1 MVEGIY
7 CRKLLKT
14 RVLGCYDAVAS
25 HAGGHRIIVR
35 LGVFDSALCG
45 RAQKLGDVL
54 CLGRILAHRY
64 PLTSVVFI
72 DIGFWDPAFLWG
84 RYRSMIWLSTSGIVV
99 ALAVIMLL
107 WVVPRASRRAP
118 ANGSRRQLARVGR
131 TAEDIFSSAKVL
143 FNEETARSTGAA
155 VPSASGRAEV
165 YASTSTGSLEPLGGV
180 EFAESAA
187 SAAVNVQQR
196 QEEFTDDKTQL
207 LYTTDAAESAEDTD
221 LWEEATMREDTNAQ
235 QQGTHDTE
243 LYDEPYDEDLYAP
256 EPDLDSAPGAEPAD
270 GEVDAPAH
278 WEVTANSQPSGS
290 RIGRSIP
297 EVNID
302 AETEGQD
309 PSAAGEDTDSQ
320 PRSGTHHQGTGRAE
334 EPRRE
339 APSAAAVRGPALHE
353 LSSPEEV
360 PEVQESMLGGPV
372 PPGMT
377 VHTGRAVLLGVAL
390 LAFVAALGFALMAFS
405 GMLSWVW
412 SVAAL
417 LVAVATGGL
426 LRYLAISGAKRP
438 AAPRRE
444 SSNAPAAEQAEATA
458 STEHDSRESGADPA
472 ANTRRS
478 KETRPASARMAAA
491 GSAARQGG
499 SRTQGHRAPAAEH
512 HSEHTAGRKRPAGEG
527 VQEGSSRPRREPAP
541 VRRHTPARRSAPA
554 QGARAAA
561 SPGVQREPDAQG
573 AARRSAVEREPVRA
587 RTSQLPAIRRGGRGS
602 HLPPQ
607 LRPLAHR
614 DEPMLFDIQSETPQV
629 PAASARTSQP
639 ADSAKPSAQATQT
652 ADSAVSSASVTPAA
666 PAQSTPSQGD
676 SAEAVQPTVP
686 VPTQPPAAPARP
698 EAAAKTGRVPQQNP
712 SGASS
717 FERSGSFDADVTAPI
732 TDGIP
737 TANLAQRAAAARA
750 QATRA
755 AEAAQQVQREAAERA
770 RRRAR
775 QLNLQNPYP
784 QQDPVQQPSSDT
796 AEHTTVPLGQGATP
810 DAPVQS
816 PVPHTPVPS
825 TIDESDLDSLDDDV
839 SPVFEPQQQLGTL
852 GSGFEDTST
861 QGIRLGPGA
870 MPMFKATSNTWE
882 PVELPKPLHTLHQK
896 KDKDAK
902 GKGKTGE

>member
-1 MVEGIY
+1 M
-7 CRKLLKT
+7 
-14 RVLGCYDAVAS
+14 AS

-35 LGVFDSALCG
+35 LGVFNPVLCG

-54 CLGRILAHRY
+54 CLRRILAHRY

-118 ANGSRRQLARVGR
+118 ANGSRRQLASVGR
-131 TAEDIFSSAKVL
+131 TAEDIFLSAKVL
-143 FNEETARSTGAA
+143 FNEEAARGTGAT
-155 VPSASGRAEV
+155 VPSASGKAEV

-196 QEEFTDDKTQL
+196 QEEFADDKTQL
-207 LYTTDAAESAEDTD
+207 LYTTDAAESAEDAD
-221 LWEEATMREDTNAQ
+221 LWEEATMREEANAQ
-235 QQGTHDTE
+235 QQGAHDTE

-270 GEVDAPAH
+270 GEADAPAH

-302 AETEGQD
+302 AETAGQD
-309 PSAAGEDTDSQ
+309 PSAADTDSQ
-320 PRSGTHHQGTGRAE
+320 RPSGTHHQGTRRAE
-334 EPRRE
+334 ESRGE

-353 LSSPEEV
+353 LSSTEEV

-412 SVAAL
+412 PVAAL

-438 AAPRRE
+438 AASRRE
-444 SSNAPAAEQAEATA
+444 SSSAPATEQAEATA
-458 STEHDSRESGADPA
+458 SAERGSRESETAGADPA
-472 ANTRRS
+472 ANTRRT
-478 KETRPASARMAAA
+478 KGARPAPARIAAA
-491 GSAARQGG
+491 GSVARQDSG
-499 SRTQGHRAPAAEH
+499 RTQGRRAPVAEH
-512 HSEHTAGRKRPAGEG
+512 RSERAAGRERPAGEG
-527 VQEGSSRPRREPAP
+527 VQEESSRPRREPAP
-541 VRRHTPARRSAPA
+541 LRRHTPARRSASA

-573 AARRSAVEREPVRA
+573 AARRSAAEREPVRA

-614 DEPMLFDIQSETPQV
+614 DEPMLFDIQPETPQAPSV
-629 PAASARTSQP
+629 
-639 ADSAKPSAQATQT
+639 SAQATQP
-652 ADSAVSSASVTPAA
+652 ADSAVSSAPVTPAA
-666 PAQSTPSQGD
+666 PTQSAPSQND
-676 SAEAVQPTVP
+676 SAEAAQPTAP
-686 VPTQPPAAPARP
+686 VPTQPPATPARP
-698 EAAAKTGRVPQQNP
+698 ETAAKTGRVPQQNL

-717 FERSGSFDADVTAPI
+717 FERSGSFDADATAPI

-784 QQDPVQQPSSDT
+784 QQQPSSDM
-796 AEHTTVPLGQGATP
+796 AEHTTVPLGQGTTP
-810 DAPVQS
+810 DVPPVQP

>member
-1 MVEGIY
+1 M
-7 CRKLLKT
+7 
-14 RVLGCYDAVAS
+14 AS
-25 HAGGHRIIVR
+25 RAGGHRIIVR
-35 LGVFDSALCG
+35 LGVFNPVLCG
-45 RAQKLGDVL
+45 WAQKLGDVL

-64 PLTSVVFI
+64 PLISVVFI
-72 DIGFWDPAFLWG
+72 DIGFWGPAFLWG

-131 TAEDIFSSAKVL
+131 TAEDIFLSAKVL
-143 FNEETARSTGAA
+143 FNEETARGTGAA
-155 VPSASGRAEV
+155 VPSASGKAEV

-196 QEEFTDDKTQL
+196 QEEFADDKTQL
-207 LYTTDAAESAEDTD
+207 LYTTDAAESAEDAD
-221 LWEEATMREDTNAQ
+221 LWEEATMREDANAQ
-235 QQGTHDTE
+235 QQGAHDTE

-256 EPDLDSAPGAEPAD
+256 EPDLDSAPGAELAD
-270 GEVDAPAH
+270 GEADAPAH

-302 AETEGQD
+302 AETAGQD

-320 PRSGTHHQGTGRAE
+320 HPSGTHHQGTGCAE
-334 EPRRE
+334 ESRGE

-353 LSSPEEV
+353 LSSIEEV

-438 AAPRRE
+438 AASRRE
-444 SSNAPAAEQAEATA
+444 SSSAPVSEQAEVIA
-458 STEHDSRESGADPA
+458 SAEHGSRESETAGADPA
-472 ANTRRS
+472 ANTRRT
-478 KETRPASARMAAA
+478 KGARPAPARIAAA

-499 SRTQGHRAPAAEH
+499 SRMQGHRAPAAEH
-512 HSEHTAGRKRPAGEG
+512 RSERAAGRERPAGEG

-541 VRRHTPARRSAPA
+541 MRRHTPARRSAPA
-554 QGARAAA
+554 QGARIAA
-561 SPGVQREPDAQG
+561 SPGVQREPGAQG
-573 AARRSAVEREPVRA
+573 TARRSAVEREPVRA

-607 LRPLAHR
+607 LRPLVHR
-614 DEPMLFDIQSETPQV
+614 DEPMLFDIQSETPQA

-639 ADSAKPSAQATQT
+639 ADSAKPSAQATQA
-652 ADSAVSSASVTPAA
+652 ADPAVSSAPVTPAA
-666 PAQSTPSQGD
+666 PAQSAPSQGD
-676 SAEAVQPTVP
+676 SAEAVQPTAP
-686 VPTQPPAAPARP
+686 VPTQPPAAPAQP
-698 EAAAKTGRVPQQNP
+698 EAAAKTGRVPQQQNP

-717 FERSGSFDADVTAPI
+717 LERSGSFDADATAPI

-755 AEAAQQVQREAAERA
+755 AETAQQVQREAAERA

-775 QLNLQNPYP
+775 QLNLQSPYP

-796 AEHTTVPLGQGATP
+796 AEHTTVPLGQGAAP
-810 DAPVQS
+810 DAPPTQP

-861 QGIRLGPGA
+861 QGVRLGPGA

-896 KDKDAK
+896 KGKDGK

>member
-1 MVEGIY
+1 M
-7 CRKLLKT
+7 
-14 RVLGCYDAVAS
+14 AS
-25 HAGGHRIIVR
+25 RAGGHRIIVR
-35 LGVFDSALCG
+35 LGVFNPVLCG

-118 ANGSRRQLARVGR
+118 ANGSRRQLASVGR
-131 TAEDIFSSAKVL
+131 TAEDIFLSAKVL
-143 FNEETARSTGAA
+143 FNEETAHGTGAA
-155 VPSASGRAEV
+155 VPSASGKAEV

-187 SAAVNVQQR
+187 SAVVNVQQR
-196 QEEFTDDKTQL
+196 QEEFADDKTQL
-207 LYTTDAAESAEDTD
+207 LYTTDAAESAEDAD
-221 LWEEATMREDTNAQ
+221 LWEEATMREEANAQ
-235 QQGTHDTE
+235 QQGAHDTE

-270 GEVDAPAH
+270 GEADAPAH

-302 AETEGQD
+302 AETAGQD

-334 EPRRE
+334 GPRGE

-353 LSSPEEV
+353 LSSTEEV

-412 SVAAL
+412 PVAAL

-426 LRYLAISGAKRP
+426 LRYLAISGAKKP
-438 AAPRRE
+438 AASRRE
-444 SSNAPAAEQAEATA
+444 SSSAPVSEQAEATA
-458 STEHDSRESGADPA
+458 SAERGSRESETAGADPA
-472 ANTRRS
+472 ANTRRT
-478 KETRPASARMAAA
+478 KGARPAPARIAAA
-491 GSAARQGG
+491 GSTARQGG
-499 SRTQGHRAPAAEH
+499 GRTQGRRAPAAEH
-512 HSEHTAGRKRPAGEG
+512 RSERAAGRERPAGEG
-527 VQEGSSRPRREPAP
+527 VQEESSRPRREPAP
-541 VRRHTPARRSAPA
+541 LRRHTPARRSASA

-561 SPGVQREPDAQG
+561 SPRVQREPDAQG
-573 AARRSAVEREPVRA
+573 AARRSSVEREPVRA

-614 DEPMLFDIQSETPQV
+614 DEPMLFDIQPE
-629 PAASARTSQP
+629 TSQTP
-639 ADSAKPSAQATQT
+639 SASAQATQP
-652 ADSAVSSASVTPAA
+652 ADSAVSSAPVTPAA
-666 PAQSTPSQGD
+666 PIQSAPSQSD
-676 SAEAVQPTVP
+676 SAEAAQPTAP

-717 FERSGSFDADVTAPI
+717 FERSSSFDADVTAPI
-732 TDGIP
+732 TDGIS

-784 QQDPVQQPSSDT
+784 QQDPVHQPSSDT
-796 AEHTTVPLGQGATP
+796 AEHTTVPLGQGTTP

>member
-1 MVEGIY
+1 M
-7 CRKLLKT
+7 
-14 RVLGCYDAVAS
+14 AS

-35 LGVFDSALCG
+35 LGVFNPVLCG

-118 ANGSRRQLARVGR
+118 ANGSRRQLASVGR
-131 TAEDIFSSAKVL
+131 TAEDIFLSAKVL
-143 FNEETARSTGAA
+143 FNEETAHGTGAA
-155 VPSASGRAEV
+155 VLSASGKAEV

-196 QEEFTDDKTQL
+196 QEEFADDKTQL
-207 LYTTDAAESAEDTD
+207 LYTTDAAESAEDAD
-221 LWEEATMREDTNAQ
+221 LWEEATMREDANAQ
-235 QQGTHDTE
+235 QQGAHDTE

-270 GEVDAPAH
+270 GEADAPAH

-290 RIGRSIP
+290 RIGRSIS

-302 AETEGQD
+302 AETAGQD
-309 PSAAGEDTDSQ
+309 PSAAGEDTGSQ
-320 PRSGTHHQGTGRAE
+320 RPSGTHHQGTGRAE
-334 EPRRE
+334 ESRGE

-353 LSSPEEV
+353 LSSTEEV

-412 SVAAL
+412 PVAAL

-426 LRYLAISGAKRP
+426 LRYLAISGAKKP
-438 AAPRRE
+438 AASRRE
-444 SSNAPAAEQAEATA
+444 SSSAPAVEQAEATA
-458 STEHDSRESGADPA
+458 SAERGSRESETAGADPA
-472 ANTRRS
+472 ANTRRT
-478 KETRPASARMAAA
+478 KGARPAPARIAAA
-491 GSAARQGG
+491 GSVARQDSG
-499 SRTQGHRAPAAEH
+499 RTQGRRAPAAEYR
-512 HSEHTAGRKRPAGEG
+512 SERAAGRERPAGEG
-527 VQEGSSRPRREPAP
+527 VQEESSRSRREPAP
-541 VRRHTPARRSAPA
+541 VRRHTPARRSASA

-561 SPGVQREPDAQG
+561 SPRVQREPDAQG
-573 AARRSAVEREPVRA
+573 AARRSAAEREPVRA

-614 DEPMLFDIQSETPQV
+614 DEPMLFDIQPETPQA
-629 PAASARTSQP
+629 PSA
-639 ADSAKPSAQATQT
+639 SAQATQP
-652 ADSAVSSASVTPAA
+652 ADSAVSSAPVTPAA
-666 PAQSTPSQGD
+666 PTQSAPSQSD
-676 SAEAVQPTVP
+676 SAEAAQPTAP

-732 TDGIP
+732 TDGIS

-784 QQDPVQQPSSDT
+784 QQQPSSDT

-810 DAPVQS
+810 DVPPVQP

>member
-1 MVEGIY
+1 
-7 CRKLLKT
+7 
-14 RVLGCYDAVAS
+14 
-25 HAGGHRIIVR
+25 
-35 LGVFDSALCG
+35 
-45 RAQKLGDVL
+45 
-54 CLGRILAHRY
+54 
-64 PLTSVVFI
+64 
-72 DIGFWDPAFLWG
+72 
-84 RYRSMIWLSTSGIVV
+84 MIWLSTSGIVV

-118 ANGSRRQLARVGR
+118 ANGSRRQLASVGR
-131 TAEDIFSSAKVL
+131 TAEDIFLSAKVL
-143 FNEETARSTGAA
+143 FNEETARGTGAA
-155 VPSASGRAEV
+155 VPSASGKAEV

-187 SAAVNVQQR
+187 SAVVNVQQR
-196 QEEFTDDKTQL
+196 QEEFADDKTQL
-207 LYTTDAAESAEDTD
+207 LYTTDAAESAEDAD
-221 LWEEATMREDTNAQ
+221 LWEEATMREDANAQ
-235 QQGTHDTE
+235 QQGAHDTE

-270 GEVDAPAH
+270 GEADAPAH

-302 AETEGQD
+302 AETAGQD
-309 PSAAGEDTDSQ
+309 PSAADTDSQ

-334 EPRRE
+334 ESRGE

-353 LSSPEEV
+353 LSSTEEV

-412 SVAAL
+412 PVAAL

-426 LRYLAISGAKRP
+426 LRYLAISGAKKP
-438 AAPRRE
+438 AASRRE
-444 SSNAPAAEQAEATA
+444 SSSAPVSEQAEVIA
-458 STEHDSRESGADPA
+458 SAEHGSRESETVGADPA
-472 ANTRRS
+472 ANTRRT
-478 KETRPASARMAAA
+478 KEARPAPARIAAA
-491 GSAARQGG
+491 GSVARQDSG
-499 SRTQGHRAPAAEH
+499 RTQGRRAPAAEYR
-512 HSEHTAGRKRPAGEG
+512 SERTAGRERPAGEG
-527 VQEGSSRPRREPAP
+527 VQEESSRPRREPAP
-541 VRRHTPARRSAPA
+541 VRRHTPARRSASA

-573 AARRSAVEREPVRA
+573 AARRSSAEREPVRA

-614 DEPMLFDIQSETPQV
+614 DEPMLFDIQPETPQA
-629 PAASARTSQP
+629 PSA
-639 ADSAKPSAQATQT
+639 SAQATQP
-652 ADSAVSSASVTPAA
+652 ADSAVSSAPVTPAA
-666 PAQSTPSQGD
+666 PTQSAPSQSD
-676 SAEAVQPTVP
+676 SAEAAQPTAP

-810 DAPVQS
+810 DVPLVQP

>member
-35 LGVFDSALCG
+35 LGVFNSMLCG

-155 VPSASGRAEV
+155 VPSASGKTEV

-196 QEEFTDDKTQL
+196 QEEFADDKTQL
-207 LYTTDAAESAEDTD
+207 LYTTDAAESAEDAD
-221 LWEEATMREDTNAQ
+221 LWEEATMREDANVQ
-235 QQGTHDTE
+235 QQGAHDTE

-270 GEVDAPAH
+270 GEADAPAH

-302 AETEGQD
+302 AETAGQD
-309 PSAAGEDTDSQ
+309 PSAAGGDTDSQ
-320 PRSGTHHQGTGRAE
+320 RPSGAHHQGTGRAE
-334 EPRRE
+334 ESQGE

-353 LSSPEEV
+353 LSSTEEV

-412 SVAAL
+412 PVAAL

-426 LRYLAISGAKRP
+426 LRYLAISAAKKP
-438 AAPRRE
+438 AASRRE
-444 SSNAPAAEQAEATA
+444 SSSAPVSEQAEATA
-458 STEHDSRESGADPA
+458 SAEHGSRESETAGADPA
-472 ANTRRS
+472 ANTRRV
-478 KETRPASARMAAA
+478 KGARPAPARIAAA

-499 SRTQGHRAPAAEH
+499 SRTQGRRAPAAEH
-512 HSEHTAGRKRPAGEG
+512 RSERAAGRERPAGEG
-527 VQEGSSRPRREPAP
+527 VQEEPSRPRREPAP
-541 VRRHTPARRSAPA
+541 VRRHTPARRSASA

-573 AARRSAVEREPVRA
+573 TARRSLAGREPVRA

-614 DEPMLFDIQSETPQV
+614 DEPMLFDIQPETPQV
-629 PAASARTSQP
+629 PSA
-639 ADSAKPSAQATQT
+639 SAQATQP
-652 ADSAVSSASVTPAA
+652 ADSAVSSAPVTPAA
-666 PAQSTPSQGD
+666 PTQSAPSQSD
-676 SAEAVQPTVP
+676 SAEAAQPTAP

-698 EAAAKTGRVPQQNP
+698 EAAAKTGRVPQQNL

-732 TDGIP
+732 TDGIS

-775 QLNLQNPYP
+775 QLNLQNSYP
-784 QQDPVQQPSSDT
+784 QQQPSSDT

-810 DAPVQS
+810 EVPPVQP

>member
-1 MVEGIY
+1 
-7 CRKLLKT
+7 
-14 RVLGCYDAVAS
+14 
-25 HAGGHRIIVR
+25 
-35 LGVFDSALCG
+35 
-45 RAQKLGDVL
+45 
-54 CLGRILAHRY
+54 
-64 PLTSVVFI
+64 
-72 DIGFWDPAFLWG
+72 
-84 RYRSMIWLSTSGIVV
+84 MIWLSTSGIVV

-131 TAEDIFSSAKVL
+131 TAEDIFLSAKVL
-143 FNEETARSTGAA
+143 FNEETARGTGAA
-155 VPSASGRAEV
+155 VPSASGKAEV
-165 YASTSTGSLEPLGGV
+165 YVSTSTGSLEPLGGV

-196 QEEFTDDKTQL
+196 QEEFADDKTQL
-207 LYTTDAAESAEDTD
+207 LYTTDAAESAEDAD
-221 LWEEATMREDTNAQ
+221 LWEEATMREDANAQ
-235 QQGTHDTE
+235 QQGAHDTE

-256 EPDLDSAPGAEPAD
+256 EPDLDSAPGAELAD
-270 GEVDAPAH
+270 GEADAPAH

-302 AETEGQD
+302 AETAGQD
-309 PSAAGEDTDSQ
+309 PSAADTDSQ
-320 PRSGTHHQGTGRAE
+320 RPSGTHHQGTGRAE
-334 EPRRE
+334 ESRGE

-353 LSSPEEV
+353 LSSTEEV

-412 SVAAL
+412 PVAAL

-426 LRYLAISGAKRP
+426 LRYLAISGAKKP
-438 AAPRRE
+438 AASRRE
-444 SSNAPAAEQAEATA
+444 SSSAPVSEQAEATA
-458 STEHDSRESGADPA
+458 SAERGSREPETVGADPA
-472 ANTRRS
+472 ANTRRT
-478 KETRPASARMAAA
+478 KGARPAPARIAAA
-491 GSAARQGG
+491 GSAARQDSG
-499 SRTQGHRAPAAEH
+499 RTQGHRAPAAEH
-512 HSEHTAGRKRPAGEG
+512 RSERAAGRERPAGEG
-527 VQEGSSRPRREPAP
+527 VQEESSRPRREPASL
-541 VRRHTPARRSAPA
+541 RRHTPARRSASA

-573 AARRSAVEREPVRA
+573 AARRSSAEREPVRA

-614 DEPMLFDIQSETPQV
+614 DEPMLFDIQPETPQA
-629 PAASARTSQP
+629 PSA
-639 ADSAKPSAQATQT
+639 SAQATQP
-652 ADSAVSSASVTPAA
+652 ADSAVSSAPVTPAA
-666 PAQSTPSQGD
+666 PTQSAPSQND
-676 SAEAVQPTVP
+676 SAEAAQPTAP
-686 VPTQPPAAPARP
+686 VPTQPPATPARP
-698 EAAAKTGRVPQQNP
+698 ETAAKTGRVPQQNL

-717 FERSGSFDADVTAPI
+717 FERSGSFDADATAPI

-784 QQDPVQQPSSDT
+784 QQQPSSDT

-861 QGIRLGPGA
+861 QGIRLGHGA
-870 MPMFKATSNTWE
+870 MPMIKATSNTWE

>member
-35 LGVFDSALCG
+35 LGVFNPVLCG

-72 DIGFWDPAFLWG
+72 DIGFWGPAFLWG

-155 VPSASGRAEV
+155 VPSASGKVEV

-196 QEEFTDDKTQL
+196 QEEFADDKTQL
-207 LYTTDAAESAEDTD
+207 LYTTDAAESAEDAD
-221 LWEEATMREDTNAQ
+221 LWEEATMREDANAQ
-235 QQGTHDTE
+235 QQGAHDTE

-270 GEVDAPAH
+270 GEADAPAH

-302 AETEGQD
+302 AETAGQD
-309 PSAAGEDTDSQ
+309 PSAADTDSQ

-334 EPRRE
+334 ESRGE

-353 LSSPEEV
+353 LSSTEEV

-412 SVAAL
+412 PVAAL

-426 LRYLAISGAKRP
+426 RRYLASSGAKKP
-438 AAPRRE
+438 AASRRE
-444 SSNAPAAEQAEATA
+444 SSSAPVAEQAEATA
-458 STEHDSRESGADPA
+458 SAEHGSRESETAGADPA
-472 ANTRRS
+472 ANTRRA
-478 KETRPASARMAAA
+478 KGARPAPARIAAA
-491 GSAARQGG
+491 GSVARQGG
-499 SRTQGHRAPAAEH
+499 SSTQGRRAPAAEYR
-512 HSEHTAGRKRPAGEG
+512 SERAAGRERPAGGG
-527 VQEGSSRPRREPAP
+527 VQEELSRPRREPAS
-541 VRRHTPARRSAPA
+541 VRRHTPARRSASA

-561 SPGVQREPDAQG
+561 SPGVQRKPDAQG
-573 AARRSAVEREPVRA
+573 AARRSSAEREPVRA

-614 DEPMLFDIQSETPQV
+614 DEPMLFDIQPEPPQA
-629 PAASARTSQP
+629 PSA
-639 ADSAKPSAQATQT
+639 SAQATQP
-652 ADSAVSSASVTPAA
+652 ADSAVSSAPVTPAA
-666 PAQSTPSQGD
+666 PTQSAPSQSD
-676 SAEAVQPTVP
+676 SAEAAQPTAP

-784 QQDPVQQPSSDT
+784 QQDPVHQPSSDT

-810 DAPVQS
+810 DASVQS

>member
-14 RVLGCYDAVAS
+14 RVIGCYDAVAS

-35 LGVFDSALCG
+35 LGVFNPVLCG

-131 TAEDIFSSAKVL
+131 TAEDIFLSAKVL
-143 FNEETARSTGAA
+143 FNEETARGTGAA
-155 VPSASGRAEV
+155 VPSASGKAEV

-196 QEEFTDDKTQL
+196 QEEFADDKTQL
-207 LYTTDAAESAEDTD
+207 LYTTDAAESAEDAD
-221 LWEEATMREDTNAQ
+221 LWEEATMREDANAQ
-235 QQGTHDTE
+235 QQGAHDTE

-270 GEVDAPAH
+270 GEADAPAH

-302 AETEGQD
+302 AETVGQD
-309 PSAAGEDTDSQ
+309 PSAADTDSQ
-320 PRSGTHHQGTGRAE
+320 PRSGTHHQGIGRAE
-334 EPRRE
+334 ESRGE

-353 LSSPEEV
+353 LSSTEEV

-412 SVAAL
+412 PVAAL

-426 LRYLAISGAKRP
+426 LRYLAISGAKKP
-438 AAPRRE
+438 AASRRE
-444 SSNAPAAEQAEATA
+444 SSSAPVSEQAEATA
-458 STEHDSRESGADPA
+458 SAEHGSRESETAGADPA
-472 ANTRRS
+472 ANTHRA
-478 KETRPASARMAAA
+478 KGARPAPARIAAA

-499 SRTQGHRAPAAEH
+499 SRMQGHRAPAAEH
-512 HSEHTAGRKRPAGEG
+512 RSERAAGRERPAGEG
-527 VQEGSSRPRREPAP
+527 VQEESSRPRREPAP
-541 VRRHTPARRSAPA
+541 VRRHTPARRSASA
-554 QGARAAA
+554 QGSRAAA

-573 AARRSAVEREPVRA
+573 AARRSSAEREPVRA

-614 DEPMLFDIQSETPQV
+614 DEPMLFDIQPETPQA

-639 ADSAKPSAQATQT
+639 ADSAKPSAQATQP
-652 ADSAVSSASVTPAA
+652 ADSAVSSAPVTPAA
-666 PAQSTPSQGD
+666 PTQSAPSQND
-676 SAEAVQPTVP
+676 S
-686 VPTQPPAAPARP
+686 
-698 EAAAKTGRVPQQNP
+698 
-712 SGASS
+712 
-717 FERSGSFDADVTAPI
+717 
-732 TDGIP
+732 
-737 TANLAQRAAAARA
+737 
-750 QATRA
+750 

-796 AEHTTVPLGQGATP
+796 AEHTTVPLGQGTTP
-810 DAPVQS
+810 DVPPVQP

>member
-1 MVEGIY
+1 M
-7 CRKLLKT
+7 
-14 RVLGCYDAVAS
+14 AS
-25 HAGGHRIIVR
+25 RAGGHRIIVR
-35 LGVFDSALCG
+35 LGVFNPVLCG
-45 RAQKLGDVL
+45 WAQKLGDVL

-64 PLTSVVFI
+64 PLISVVFI
-72 DIGFWDPAFLWG
+72 DIGFWGPAFLWG

-118 ANGSRRQLARVGR
+118 ANGSRRQLASVGR
-131 TAEDIFSSAKVL
+131 TAEDIFLSAKVL
-143 FNEETARSTGAA
+143 FNEETARGTGAA
-155 VPSASGRAEV
+155 VPSASGKAEV
-165 YASTSTGSLEPLGGV
+165 YVSTSTGSLEPLGGA

-196 QEEFTDDKTQL
+196 QEEFADDKTQL
-207 LYTTDAAESAEDTD
+207 LYTTDAAESAEDAD
-221 LWEEATMREDTNAQ
+221 LWEEATMREDANAQ
-235 QQGTHDTE
+235 QQGAHDTE

-256 EPDLDSAPGAEPAD
+256 EPDLDSAPGAELAD
-270 GEVDAPAH
+270 GEADAPAH

-302 AETEGQD
+302 AETAGQD
-309 PSAAGEDTDSQ
+309 PSAADTDSQ

-334 EPRRE
+334 ESRGE

-353 LSSPEEV
+353 LSSTEEV

-412 SVAAL
+412 PVAAL

-426 LRYLAISGAKRP
+426 LRYLAISGAKKP
-438 AAPRRE
+438 AASRRE
-444 SSNAPAAEQAEATA
+444 SSSAPVSEQAEVIA
-458 STEHDSRESGADPA
+458 SAEHGSRESETAGADPA
-472 ANTRRS
+472 ANTRRT
-478 KETRPASARMAAA
+478 KGTRPAPARIAAA

-512 HSEHTAGRKRPAGEG
+512 RSERVAGRERPAGEG
-527 VQEGSSRPRREPAP
+527 VQEESSRPRREPAP
-541 VRRHTPARRSAPA
+541 VRRHTPARRSASA

-573 AARRSAVEREPVRA
+573 AARRSSAEREPVRA

-614 DEPMLFDIQSETPQV
+614 DEPMLFDIQTETPQA
-629 PAASARTSQP
+629 PSA
-639 ADSAKPSAQATQT
+639 SAQATQP
-652 ADSAVSSASVTPAA
+652 ADSAVSSAPVTAA
-666 PAQSTPSQGD
+666 PTQSAPSQSD
-676 SAEAVQPTVP
+676 SAEAAQPTAP
-686 VPTQPPAAPARP
+686 VPTQPPATPARP
-698 EAAAKTGRVPQQNP
+698 ETAAKTGRVPQQNL

-717 FERSGSFDADVTAPI
+717 FERSGSFDADATAPI

-810 DAPVQS
+810 DVPPVQP

>member
-1 MVEGIY
+1 
-7 CRKLLKT
+7 
-14 RVLGCYDAVAS
+14 
-25 HAGGHRIIVR
+25 
-35 LGVFDSALCG
+35 
-45 RAQKLGDVL
+45 
-54 CLGRILAHRY
+54 
-64 PLTSVVFI
+64 
-72 DIGFWDPAFLWG
+72 
-84 RYRSMIWLSTSGIVV
+84 MIWLSTSGIVV

-143 FNEETARSTGAA
+143 FNEETARGTGAA
-155 VPSASGRAEV
+155 VPSASGKVEV

-196 QEEFTDDKTQL
+196 QEEFADDKTQL
-207 LYTTDAAESAEDTD
+207 LYTTDAAESAEDAD
-221 LWEEATMREDTNAQ
+221 LWEEATMREDANAQ
-235 QQGTHDTE
+235 QQGAHDTE

-270 GEVDAPAH
+270 GEADAPAH

-302 AETEGQD
+302 TETAGQD
-309 PSAAGEDTDSQ
+309 PSAADTDSQ

-334 EPRRE
+334 ESRGE

-353 LSSPEEV
+353 LSSTEEV

-412 SVAAL
+412 PVAAL

-426 LRYLAISGAKRP
+426 LRYLAISGAKKP
-438 AAPRRE
+438 AASRRE
-444 SSNAPAAEQAEATA
+444 SSSAPVAEQAEATA
-458 STEHDSRESGADPA
+458 SAEHGSRESETAGADPA
-472 ANTRRS
+472 ANTRRA
-478 KETRPASARMAAA
+478 KGARPAPARIAAA
-491 GSAARQGG
+491 GSVARQGG
-499 SRTQGHRAPAAEH
+499 SSTQGRRAPAAEYR
-512 HSEHTAGRKRPAGEG
+512 SERAAGRERPAGGG
-527 VQEGSSRPRREPAP
+527 VQEELSRPRREPAS
-541 VRRHTPARRSAPA
+541 VRRHTPARRSASA

-561 SPGVQREPDAQG
+561 SPGVQRKPDAQG
-573 AARRSAVEREPVRA
+573 AARRSSAEREPVRA

-614 DEPMLFDIQSETPQV
+614 DEPMLFDIQPETPQA
-629 PAASARTSQP
+629 PSA
-639 ADSAKPSAQATQT
+639 SAQATQP
-652 ADSAVSSASVTPAA
+652 ADSAVSSAPVTPAA
-666 PAQSTPSQGD
+666 PTQSAPSQSD
-676 SAEAVQPTVP
+676 SAEAAQPTAP

-784 QQDPVQQPSSDT
+784 QQDPVHQPSSDT

-810 DAPVQS
+810 DASVQS

>member
-35 LGVFDSALCG
+35 LGVFNPVLCG

-155 VPSASGRAEV
+155 VPSASGKVEV

-196 QEEFTDDKTQL
+196 QEEFADDKTQL
-207 LYTTDAAESAEDTD
+207 LYTTDAAESAEDAD
-221 LWEEATMREDTNAQ
+221 LWEEATMREDANAQ
-235 QQGTHDTE
+235 QQGAHDTE

-270 GEVDAPAH
+270 GEADAPAH

-302 AETEGQD
+302 AETAGQD
-309 PSAAGEDTDSQ
+309 PSAADTDSQ

-334 EPRRE
+334 ESRGE

-353 LSSPEEV
+353 LSSTEEV

-412 SVAAL
+412 PVAAL

-426 LRYLAISGAKRP
+426 LRYLAISGAKKP
-438 AAPRRE
+438 AASRRE
-444 SSNAPAAEQAEATA
+444 SSSAPVAEQAEATA
-458 STEHDSRESGADPA
+458 SAEHGSRESETAGADPA
-472 ANTRRS
+472 ANTRRA
-478 KETRPASARMAAA
+478 KGARPAPARIAAA
-491 GSAARQGG
+491 GSVARQGG
-499 SRTQGHRAPAAEH
+499 SSTQGRRAPAAEYR
-512 HSEHTAGRKRPAGEG
+512 SERAAGRERPAGGG
-527 VQEGSSRPRREPAP
+527 VQEELSRPRREPAS
-541 VRRHTPARRSAPA
+541 VRRHTPARRSASA

-561 SPGVQREPDAQG
+561 SPGVQRKPDAQG
-573 AARRSAVEREPVRA
+573 AARRSSAEREPVRA

-614 DEPMLFDIQSETPQV
+614 DEPMLFDIQPETPQA
-629 PAASARTSQP
+629 PSA
-639 ADSAKPSAQATQT
+639 SAQATQP
-652 ADSAVSSASVTPAA
+652 ADSAVSSAPVTPAA
-666 PAQSTPSQGD
+666 PTQSAPSQSD
-676 SAEAVQPTVP
+676 SAEAAQPTAP

-784 QQDPVQQPSSDT
+784 QQDPVHQPSSDT

-810 DAPVQS
+810 DASVQS

>member
-1 MVEGIY
+1 M
-7 CRKLLKT
+7 
-14 RVLGCYDAVAS
+14 AS

-35 LGVFDSALCG
+35 LGVFNPVLCG

-54 CLGRILAHRY
+54 CLRRILAHRY

-118 ANGSRRQLARVGR
+118 ANGSRRQLASVGR
-131 TAEDIFSSAKVL
+131 TAEDIFLSAKVL
-143 FNEETARSTGAA
+143 FNEEAARGTGAT
-155 VPSASGRAEV
+155 VPSASGKAEV

-196 QEEFTDDKTQL
+196 QEEFADDKTQL
-207 LYTTDAAESAEDTD
+207 LYTTDAAESAEDAD
-221 LWEEATMREDTNAQ
+221 LWEEATMREDANAQ
-235 QQGTHDTE
+235 QQGAHDTE

-270 GEVDAPAH
+270 GEADAPAH

-302 AETEGQD
+302 AETAGQD

-334 EPRRE
+334 ESRGE

-353 LSSPEEV
+353 LSSTEEV

-412 SVAAL
+412 PVAAL

-438 AAPRRE
+438 AASRRE
-444 SSNAPAAEQAEATA
+444 SSSAPATEQAEATA
-458 STEHDSRESGADPA
+458 SAERGSRESETAGADPA
-472 ANTRRS
+472 ANTRRT
-478 KETRPASARMAAA
+478 KGARPAPARIAAA
-491 GSAARQGG
+491 GSVARQDSG
-499 SRTQGHRAPAAEH
+499 RTQGRRAPAAEH
-512 HSEHTAGRKRPAGEG
+512 RSERAAGRERPAGEG
-527 VQEGSSRPRREPAP
+527 VQEESSRPRREPAP
-541 VRRHTPARRSAPA
+541 LRRHTPARRSASA

-573 AARRSAVEREPVRA
+573 AARRSAAEREPVRA

-614 DEPMLFDIQSETPQV
+614 DEPMLFDIQPETPQA
-629 PAASARTSQP
+629 PSA
-639 ADSAKPSAQATQT
+639 SAQATQP
-652 ADSAVSSASVTPAA
+652 ADSAVSSAPVTPAA
-666 PAQSTPSQGD
+666 PTQSAPSQSD
-676 SAEAVQPTVP
+676 SAEAAQPTAP

-698 EAAAKTGRVPQQNP
+698 EAAAKTGRVPQQNL

-717 FERSGSFDADVTAPI
+717 FERSGSFDADATAPI
-732 TDGIP
+732 TDGIS

-784 QQDPVQQPSSDT
+784 QQQPSSDT

-810 DAPVQS
+810 DVPPVQP

>member
-1 MVEGIY
+1 
-7 CRKLLKT
+7 
-14 RVLGCYDAVAS
+14 
-25 HAGGHRIIVR
+25 
-35 LGVFDSALCG
+35 
-45 RAQKLGDVL
+45 
-54 CLGRILAHRY
+54 
-64 PLTSVVFI
+64 
-72 DIGFWDPAFLWG
+72 
-84 RYRSMIWLSTSGIVV
+84 MIWLSTSGIVV

-118 ANGSRRQLARVGR
+118 ANGSRRQLASVGR
-131 TAEDIFSSAKVL
+131 TAEDIFLSAKVL
-143 FNEETARSTGAA
+143 FNEETARGTGAA
-155 VPSASGRAEV
+155 VPSASGKAEV

-196 QEEFTDDKTQL
+196 QEEFADDKTQL
-207 LYTTDAAESAEDTD
+207 LYTTDAAESAEGAD
-221 LWEEATMREDTNAQ
+221 LWEEATMREEANAQ
-235 QQGTHDTE
+235 QQGAHDTE

-270 GEVDAPAH
+270 GEAEAPAH

-290 RIGRSIP
+290 RIGRSIS

-302 AETEGQD
+302 AETAGQD
-309 PSAAGEDTDSQ
+309 PSAAGEDTGSQ

-334 EPRRE
+334 ESRGE

-353 LSSPEEV
+353 LSSTEEV

-412 SVAAL
+412 PVAAL

-426 LRYLAISGAKRP
+426 LRYLAISGAKKP
-438 AAPRRE
+438 AASRRE
-444 SSNAPAAEQAEATA
+444 SSSAPAAEQAEATA
-458 STEHDSRESGADPA
+458 SAEHGSRESETAGADPA
-472 ANTRRS
+472 ANTRRT
-478 KETRPASARMAAA
+478 KGARPAPARIAAA

-499 SRTQGHRAPAAEH
+499 SRMQGRRAPAAEH
-512 HSEHTAGRKRPAGEG
+512 HSERAAGRERPAGEG
-527 VQEGSSRPRREPAP
+527 VQEESSRSRREPAP
-541 VRRHTPARRSAPA
+541 VRRHTPARRSASA
-554 QGARAAA
+554 QGSRAAA

-573 AARRSAVEREPVRA
+573 AARRSSAEREPVRA

-614 DEPMLFDIQSETPQV
+614 DEPMLFDIQPETPQA
-629 PAASARTSQP
+629 PSA
-639 ADSAKPSAQATQT
+639 SAQATQP
-652 ADSAVSSASVTPAA
+652 ADSAVSSAPVTPAA
-666 PAQSTPSQGD
+666 PTQSAPSQSD
-676 SAEAVQPTVP
+676 SAEAAQPTAP

-732 TDGIP
+732 TDGIS

-784 QQDPVQQPSSDT
+784 QQDPVHQPSSDT
-796 AEHTTVPLGQGATP
+796 AEHTTVPLGQGTTP
-810 DAPVQS
+810 DAPVQP

>member
-1 MVEGIY
+1 M
-7 CRKLLKT
+7 
-14 RVLGCYDAVAS
+14 AS
-25 HAGGHRIIVR
+25 RAGGHRIIVR
-35 LGVFDSALCG
+35 LGVFNPVLCG

-64 PLTSVVFI
+64 PLISVVFI

-143 FNEETARSTGAA
+143 FNNEETARSTGAA
-155 VPSASGRAEV
+155 VPSASGKVEV

-196 QEEFTDDKTQL
+196 QEEFADDKTQL
-207 LYTTDAAESAEDTD
+207 LYTTDAAESAEDAD
-221 LWEEATMREDTNAQ
+221 LWEEATMREDANAQ
-235 QQGTHDTE
+235 QQGAHDTE

-270 GEVDAPAH
+270 GEADAPAH

-302 AETEGQD
+302 AETAGQD
-309 PSAAGEDTDSQ
+309 PSAADTDSQ

-334 EPRRE
+334 ESRGE

-353 LSSPEEV
+353 LSSTEEV

-412 SVAAL
+412 PVAAL

-426 LRYLAISGAKRP
+426 LRYLAISGAKKP
-438 AAPRRE
+438 AASRRE
-444 SSNAPAAEQAEATA
+444 SSSAPVAEQAEATA
-458 STEHDSRESGADPA
+458 SAEHGSRESETAGADPA
-472 ANTRRS
+472 ANTRRA
-478 KETRPASARMAAA
+478 KGARPAPARIAAA
-491 GSAARQGG
+491 GSVARQGG
-499 SRTQGHRAPAAEH
+499 SSTQGRRAPAAEYR
-512 HSEHTAGRKRPAGEG
+512 SERAAGRERPAGGG
-527 VQEGSSRPRREPAP
+527 VQEELSRPRREPAS
-541 VRRHTPARRSAPA
+541 VRRHTPARRSASA

-561 SPGVQREPDAQG
+561 SPGVQRKPDAQG
-573 AARRSAVEREPVRA
+573 AARRSSAEREPVRA

-614 DEPMLFDIQSETPQV
+614 DEPMLFDIQPETPQA
-629 PAASARTSQP
+629 PSA
-639 ADSAKPSAQATQT
+639 SAQATQP
-652 ADSAVSSASVTPAA
+652 ADSAVSSAPVTPAA
-666 PAQSTPSQGD
+666 PTQSAPSQSD
-676 SAEAVQPTVP
+676 SAEAAQPTAP

-784 QQDPVQQPSSDT
+784 QQDPVHQPSSDT

-810 DAPVQS
+810 DASVQS

>member
-1 MVEGIY
+1 
-7 CRKLLKT
+7 
-14 RVLGCYDAVAS
+14 
-25 HAGGHRIIVR
+25 
-35 LGVFDSALCG
+35 
-45 RAQKLGDVL
+45 
-54 CLGRILAHRY
+54 
-64 PLTSVVFI
+64 
-72 DIGFWDPAFLWG
+72 
-84 RYRSMIWLSTSGIVV
+84 MIWLSTSGIVV

-131 TAEDIFSSAKVL
+131 TAEDIFLSAKVL
-143 FNEETARSTGAA
+143 FNEETARGTGAA
-155 VPSASGRAEV
+155 VPSASGKAEV

-207 LYTTDAAESAEDTD
+207 LYTTDAAESAEDAD
-221 LWEEATMREDTNAQ
+221 LWEEATMREDANVQ
-235 QQGTHDTE
+235 QQGAHDTE

-270 GEVDAPAH
+270 GEADAPAH

-302 AETEGQD
+302 AETAGQD
-309 PSAAGEDTDSQ
+309 PSAADTDSQ
-320 PRSGTHHQGTGRAE
+320 RPSGTHHQGTGRAE
-334 EPRRE
+334 ESRGE

-353 LSSPEEV
+353 LSSTEEV

-412 SVAAL
+412 PVAAL

-426 LRYLAISGAKRP
+426 LRYLAISGAKKP
-438 AAPRRE
+438 AVSRRE
-444 SSNAPAAEQAEATA
+444 SSSAPVSEQAEATA
-458 STEHDSRESGADPA
+458 SAEHGSRESETAGADPA
-472 ANTRRS
+472 ANTRRT
-478 KETRPASARMAAA
+478 KGARPAPARIAAA
-491 GSAARQGG
+491 GSVARQGG
-499 SRTQGHRAPAAEH
+499 SRMQGHRAPAAEH
-512 HSEHTAGRKRPAGEG
+512 RSERTAGRERPAGEG
-527 VQEGSSRPRREPAP
+527 VQEESSRPRREPAP
-541 VRRHTPARRSAPA
+541 LRRHTPARRSVSA

-561 SPGVQREPDAQG
+561 SPGVQRKPDAQG
-573 AARRSAVEREPVRA
+573 AARRSSAEREPVRA

-614 DEPMLFDIQSETPQV
+614 DEPMLFDIQPETPQA
-629 PAASARTSQP
+629 PSA
-639 ADSAKPSAQATQT
+639 SAQATQP
-652 ADSAVSSASVTPAA
+652 ADSAVSSAPVTPAA
-666 PAQSTPSQGD
+666 PTQSAPSQND
-676 SAEAVQPTVP
+676 SAEAAQPTAP

-698 EAAAKTGRVPQQNP
+698 EAATRTGRVPQQNP

-717 FERSGSFDADVTAPI
+717 FERSGSFDADATAPI

-784 QQDPVQQPSSDT
+784 QQDPVHQPSSNT
-796 AEHTTVPLGQGATP
+796 AEHTTVPLGQGTTP
-810 DAPVQS
+810 DAPVQ
-816 PVPHTPVPS
+816 PPIPHTPVPS

>member
-1 MVEGIY
+1 M
-7 CRKLLKT
+7 
-14 RVLGCYDAVAS
+14 AS
-25 HAGGHRIIVR
+25 RAGGHRIIVR
-35 LGVFDSALCG
+35 LGVFNPVLCG
-45 RAQKLGDVL
+45 WAQKLGDVL

-64 PLTSVVFI
+64 PLISVVFI
-72 DIGFWDPAFLWG
+72 DIGFWGPAFLWG

-155 VPSASGRAEV
+155 VPSASGKAEV

-196 QEEFTDDKTQL
+196 QEEFADDKTQL
-207 LYTTDAAESAEDTD
+207 LYTTDAAESAEDAD
-221 LWEEATMREDTNAQ
+221 LWEEATMREDANVQ
-235 QQGTHDTE
+235 QQGAHDTE

-270 GEVDAPAH
+270 GEADAPAH

-302 AETEGQD
+302 AETAGQD
-309 PSAAGEDTDSQ
+309 PSAADADSQ
-320 PRSGTHHQGTGRAE
+320 RPSGTHHQGTGRAE
-334 EPRRE
+334 ESRGE

-353 LSSPEEV
+353 LSSTEEV

-412 SVAAL
+412 PVAAL

-426 LRYLAISGAKRP
+426 LRYLAISGAKKP
-438 AAPRRE
+438 AASRRE
-444 SSNAPAAEQAEATA
+444 SSSAPVSEQAEATA
-458 STEHDSRESGADPA
+458 SAEHGSRESETSGADPA
-472 ANTRRS
+472 ANTRRT
-478 KETRPASARMAAA
+478 KGTRPAPARIAAA
-491 GSAARQGG
+491 GSAARQDSG
-499 SRTQGHRAPAAEH
+499 RTQGRRAPAAEH
-512 HSEHTAGRKRPAGEG
+512 RSERAAGRERPAGEG
-527 VQEGSSRPRREPAP
+527 VQEESSRPRREPAP
-541 VRRHTPARRSAPA
+541 VRRHKPARRSASA

-573 AARRSAVEREPVRA
+573 AARRSLAEREPVRA

-614 DEPMLFDIQSETPQV
+614 DEPMLFDIQTETPQA
-629 PAASARTSQP
+629 PSA
-639 ADSAKPSAQATQT
+639 SAQATQP
-652 ADSAVSSASVTPAA
+652 ADSAVSSAPVTAA
-666 PAQSTPSQGD
+666 PTQSAPSQSD
-676 SAEAVQPTVP
+676 SAEAAQPTAP

-698 EAAAKTGRVPQQNP
+698 EAAAKTGRVPQQNL

-732 TDGIP
+732 TDGIS

-784 QQDPVQQPSSDT
+784 QQQPSSDT

-810 DAPVQS
+810 EVPPVQ
-816 PVPHTPVPS
+816 PPIPHTPVPS

>member
-35 LGVFDSALCG
+35 LGVFNSALCG

-64 PLTSVVFI
+64 PLISVVFI

-118 ANGSRRQLARVGR
+118 ANGSRRQLASVGR
-131 TAEDIFSSAKVL
+131 TAEDIFLSAKVL
-143 FNEETARSTGAA
+143 FNEETARGTGAA
-155 VPSASGRAEV
+155 VPSASGKAEV

-196 QEEFTDDKTQL
+196 QEEFVDDKTQL
-207 LYTTDAAESAEDTD
+207 LYTTDAAESAEDAD
-221 LWEEATMREDTNAQ
+221 LWEEATMREDANAQ
-235 QQGTHDTE
+235 QQGAHDTE

-270 GEVDAPAH
+270 GEADAPAY

-302 AETEGQD
+302 AETAGQD
-309 PSAAGEDTDSQ
+309 PSAADTDSQ

-334 EPRRE
+334 ESRGE

-353 LSSPEEV
+353 LSSTEEV

-412 SVAAL
+412 PVAAL

-426 LRYLAISGAKRP
+426 LRYLAISGAKKP
-438 AAPRRE
+438 AASRRE
-444 SSNAPAAEQAEATA
+444 SSSAPVSEQAEATA
-458 STEHDSRESGADPA
+458 SAERGSRESETAGADPA
-472 ANTRRS
+472 ANTRRT
-478 KETRPASARMAAA
+478 KGARPAPARIAAA
-491 GSAARQGG
+491 GSTARQGG
-499 SRTQGHRAPAAEH
+499 GRTQGRRAPAAEH
-512 HSEHTAGRKRPAGEG
+512 RSERAAGRERPAGEG
-527 VQEGSSRPRREPAP
+527 VQEESSRPRREPAP
-541 VRRHTPARRSAPA
+541 LRRHTPARRSASA

-561 SPGVQREPDAQG
+561 SPGVQRKPDAQG
-573 AARRSAVEREPVRA
+573 AARRSSAEREPVRA

-614 DEPMLFDIQSETPQV
+614 DEPMLFDIQPETPQA
-629 PAASARTSQP
+629 PSA
-639 ADSAKPSAQATQT
+639 SAQATQP
-652 ADSAVSSASVTPAA
+652 ADSAVSSAPVTPAA
-666 PAQSTPSQGD
+666 PTQSAPSQSD
-676 SAEAVQPTVP
+676 SAEAAQPTAP
-686 VPTQPPAAPARP
+686 VPTQPPATPARP
-698 EAAAKTGRVPQQNP
+698 ETAAKTGRVPQQNL

-732 TDGIP
+732 TDGIS

-784 QQDPVQQPSSDT
+784 QQQPSSDT
-796 AEHTTVPLGQGATP
+796 AEHTTVPLGQGTTP

>member
-1 MVEGIY
+1 M
-7 CRKLLKT
+7 
-14 RVLGCYDAVAS
+14 AS
-25 HAGGHRIIVR
+25 RAGGHRIIVR
-35 LGVFDSALCG
+35 LGVFNPVLCG
-45 RAQKLGDVL
+45 WAQKLGDVL

-64 PLTSVVFI
+64 PLISVVFI
-72 DIGFWDPAFLWG
+72 DIGFWGPAFLWG

-118 ANGSRRQLARVGR
+118 ANGSRRQLASVGR
-131 TAEDIFSSAKVL
+131 TAEDIFLSAKVL
-143 FNEETARSTGAA
+143 FNEETARGTGAA
-155 VPSASGRAEV
+155 VPSASGKAEV

-196 QEEFTDDKTQL
+196 QEEFADDKTQL
-207 LYTTDAAESAEDTD
+207 LYTTDAAESAEDAD
-221 LWEEATMREDTNAQ
+221 LWEEATMREDANAQ
-235 QQGTHDTE
+235 QQGAHDTE

-256 EPDLDSAPGAEPAD
+256 EPDLDSAPGAELAD
-270 GEVDAPAH
+270 GEADAPAH

-302 AETEGQD
+302 AETAGQD
-309 PSAAGEDTDSQ
+309 PSAADTDSQ

-334 EPRRE
+334 ESRGE

-353 LSSPEEV
+353 LSSTEEV

-412 SVAAL
+412 PVAAL

-426 LRYLAISGAKRP
+426 LRYLAISGAKKP
-438 AAPRRE
+438 AASRRE
-444 SSNAPAAEQAEATA
+444 SSSAPVSEQAEVIA
-458 STEHDSRESGADPA
+458 SAEHGSRESETAGADPA
-472 ANTRRS
+472 ANTRRT
-478 KETRPASARMAAA
+478 KGTRPAPARIAAA

-512 HSEHTAGRKRPAGEG
+512 RSERVAGRERPAGEG
-527 VQEGSSRPRREPAP
+527 VQEESSRPRREPAP
-541 VRRHTPARRSAPA
+541 LRRHTPARRSASA
-554 QGARAAA
+554 QGARVAA
-561 SPGVQREPDAQG
+561 SPGVQREPDVQG

-614 DEPMLFDIQSETPQV
+614 DEPMLFDIQTETPQA
-629 PAASARTSQP
+629 PSA
-639 ADSAKPSAQATQT
+639 SAQATQP
-652 ADSAVSSASVTPAA
+652 ADSAVSSAPVTAA
-666 PAQSTPSQGD
+666 PTQSAPSQSD
-676 SAEAVQPTVP
+676 SAEAAQPTAP

-698 EAAAKTGRVPQQNP
+698 EAAAKTGRVPQQNL

-717 FERSGSFDADVTAPI
+717 FERSGSFDADATAPI
-732 TDGIP
+732 TDGIS

-810 DAPVQS
+810 DAPPVQP

>member
-1 MVEGIY
+1 
-7 CRKLLKT
+7 
-14 RVLGCYDAVAS
+14 
-25 HAGGHRIIVR
+25 
-35 LGVFDSALCG
+35 
-45 RAQKLGDVL
+45 
-54 CLGRILAHRY
+54 
-64 PLTSVVFI
+64 
-72 DIGFWDPAFLWG
+72 
-84 RYRSMIWLSTSGIVV
+84 MIWLSTSGIVV

-118 ANGSRRQLARVGR
+118 ANGSRRQLASVGR
-131 TAEDIFSSAKVL
+131 TAEDIFLSAKVL
-143 FNEETARSTGAA
+143 FNEETAHGTGAA
-155 VPSASGRAEV
+155 VPSASGKAEV

-196 QEEFTDDKTQL
+196 QEEFADDKTQL
-207 LYTTDAAESAEDTD
+207 LYTTDAAESAEDAD
-221 LWEEATMREDTNAQ
+221 LWEEATMREEANAQ
-235 QQGTHDTE
+235 QQGAHDTE

-270 GEVDAPAH
+270 GEADAPAH

-290 RIGRSIP
+290 RIGRSIS

-302 AETEGQD
+302 AETAGQD
-309 PSAAGEDTDSQ
+309 PSAAGEDTGSQ
-320 PRSGTHHQGTGRAE
+320 RPSGTHHQGTGRAE
-334 EPRRE
+334 GPRGE

-353 LSSPEEV
+353 LSSTEEV

-412 SVAAL
+412 PVAAL

-426 LRYLAISGAKRP
+426 LRYLAISGAKKP
-438 AAPRRE
+438 AASRRE
-444 SSNAPAAEQAEATA
+444 SSSAPAAEQAEATA
-458 STEHDSRESGADPA
+458 SAERGSRESETAGADPA
-472 ANTRRS
+472 ANTRRV
-478 KETRPASARMAAA
+478 KGARPAPARIAAA
-491 GSAARQGG
+491 GSTARQGG
-499 SRTQGHRAPAAEH
+499 GRTQGRRAPAAEH
-512 HSEHTAGRKRPAGEG
+512 RSERAAGRERPAGEG
-527 VQEGSSRPRREPAP
+527 VQEEPSRPRREPAP
-541 VRRHTPARRSAPA
+541 LRRHTPARRSASA

-561 SPGVQREPDAQG
+561 SPGVQREPDVQG
-573 AARRSAVEREPVRA
+573 AARRSSAEREPVRA

-614 DEPMLFDIQSETPQV
+614 DEPMLFDIQPETPQA
-629 PAASARTSQP
+629 PSA
-639 ADSAKPSAQATQT
+639 SAQATQP
-652 ADSAVSSASVTPAA
+652 ADSAVSSAPVTPAA
-666 PAQSTPSQGD
+666 PTQSAPSQSD
-676 SAEAVQPTVP
+676 SAEAAQPTAP

-698 EAAAKTGRVPQQNP
+698 EAAARTGRVPQQNL

-717 FERSGSFDADVTAPI
+717 FERSGSFDADATAPI

-784 QQDPVQQPSSDT
+784 QQQPSSDT

-810 DAPVQS
+810 EVPPVQS

>member
-1 MVEGIY
+1 MMRWLPVP
-7 CRKLLKT
+7 
-14 RVLGCYDAVAS
+14 
-25 HAGGHRIIVR
+25 GGHRIIVR
-35 LGVFDSALCG
+35 LGVFNSALCG

-64 PLTSVVFI
+64 PLISVVFI

-118 ANGSRRQLARVGR
+118 ANGSRRQLASVGR
-131 TAEDIFSSAKVL
+131 TAEDIFLSAKVL
-143 FNEETARSTGAA
+143 FNEETARGTGAA
-155 VPSASGRAEV
+155 VPSASGKAEV
-165 YASTSTGSLEPLGGV
+165 YVSTSTGSLEPLGGV

-196 QEEFTDDKTQL
+196 QEEFADDKTQL
-207 LYTTDAAESAEDTD
+207 LYTTDAAESAEDAD
-221 LWEEATMREDTNAQ
+221 LWEEATMREDANAQ
-235 QQGTHDTE
+235 QQGAHDTE

-270 GEVDAPAH
+270 GEADAPAH

-302 AETEGQD
+302 AETAGQD
-309 PSAAGEDTDSQ
+309 PSAADTDSQ

-334 EPRRE
+334 ESRGE

-353 LSSPEEV
+353 LSSTEEV

-377 VHTGRAVLLGVAL
+377 VHAGRAVLLGVAL

-412 SVAAL
+412 PVVAL

-426 LRYLAISGAKRP
+426 LRYLAISGAKKP
-438 AAPRRE
+438 AASRRE
-444 SSNAPAAEQAEATA
+444 SSSAPVSEQAEVTA
-458 STEHDSRESGADPA
+458 SAEHGSRESETSGADPV
-472 ANTRRS
+472 ANTRRT
-478 KETRPASARMAAA
+478 KGARPAPARIAAA
-491 GSAARQGG
+491 GSAARQDS
-499 SRTQGHRAPAAEH
+499 SRTQGRRAPAAEH
-512 HSEHTAGRKRPAGEG
+512 RSERAAGRERPAGEG
-527 VQEGSSRPRREPAP
+527 VQEESSRPRREPAP
-541 VRRHTPARRSAPA
+541 VRRHTPARRSASA

-573 AARRSAVEREPVRA
+573 AARRSSAEREPVRA

-614 DEPMLFDIQSETPQV
+614 DEPMLFDIQPETPQA
-629 PAASARTSQP
+629 PSA
-639 ADSAKPSAQATQT
+639 SAQATQS
-652 ADSAVSSASVTPAA
+652 ADSAVSSAPVTPAA
-666 PAQSTPSQGD
+666 PTQSAPSQSD
-676 SAEAVQPTVP
+676 SAEAAQPTAP

-732 TDGIP
+732 TDGIS

-784 QQDPVQQPSSDT
+784 QQDPVHQPSSDT
-796 AEHTTVPLGQGATP
+796 AEHTTVPLGQGTTP
-810 DAPVQS
+810 DAPVQP

>member
-35 LGVFDSALCG
+35 LGVFNPVLCG

-131 TAEDIFSSAKVL
+131 TAEDIFLSAKVL
-143 FNEETARSTGAA
+143 FNEETARGTGAA
-155 VPSASGRAEV
+155 VPSASGKAEV

-196 QEEFTDDKTQL
+196 QEEFADDKTQL
-207 LYTTDAAESAEDTD
+207 LYTTDAAESAEDAD
-221 LWEEATMREDTNAQ
+221 LWEEATMREDANAQ
-235 QQGTHDTE
+235 QQGAHDTE

-270 GEVDAPAH
+270 GEADAPAH

-302 AETEGQD
+302 AETVGQD
-309 PSAAGEDTDSQ
+309 PSAADTDSQ

-334 EPRRE
+334 ESRGE

-353 LSSPEEV
+353 LSSTEEV

-412 SVAAL
+412 PVAAL

-426 LRYLAISGAKRP
+426 LRYLAISGAKKP
-438 AAPRRE
+438 AASRRE
-444 SSNAPAAEQAEATA
+444 SSSAPVSEQAEATA
-458 STEHDSRESGADPA
+458 SAEHGSRESETAGADPA
-472 ANTRRS
+472 ANTHRA
-478 KETRPASARMAAA
+478 KGARPAPARIAAA

-499 SRTQGHRAPAAEH
+499 SRMQGHRAPAAEH
-512 HSEHTAGRKRPAGEG
+512 RSERAAGRERPAGEG
-527 VQEGSSRPRREPAP
+527 VQEESSRPRREPAP
-541 VRRHTPARRSAPA
+541 VRRHTPARRSASA
-554 QGARAAA
+554 QGSRAAA

-573 AARRSAVEREPVRA
+573 AARRSSAEREPVRA

-614 DEPMLFDIQSETPQV
+614 DEPMLFDIQPETPQA

-639 ADSAKPSAQATQT
+639 ADSAKPSAQATQP
-652 ADSAVSSASVTPAA
+652 ADSAVSSAPVTPAA
-666 PAQSTPSQGD
+666 PTQSAPSQND
-676 SAEAVQPTVP
+676 S
-686 VPTQPPAAPARP
+686 
-698 EAAAKTGRVPQQNP
+698 
-712 SGASS
+712 
-717 FERSGSFDADVTAPI
+717 
-732 TDGIP
+732 
-737 TANLAQRAAAARA
+737 
-750 QATRA
+750 

-796 AEHTTVPLGQGATP
+796 AEHTTVPLGQGTTP
-810 DAPVQS
+810 DVPPVQP

>member
-35 LGVFDSALCG
+35 LGVFNPVLCG

-72 DIGFWDPAFLWG
+72 DIGFWGPAFLWG

-155 VPSASGRAEV
+155 VPSASGKVEV

-196 QEEFTDDKTQL
+196 QEEFADDKTQL
-207 LYTTDAAESAEDTD
+207 LYTTDAAESAEDAD
-221 LWEEATMREDTNAQ
+221 LWEEATMREDANAQ
-235 QQGTHDTE
+235 QQGAHDTE

-270 GEVDAPAH
+270 GEADAPAH

-302 AETEGQD
+302 AETAGQD
-309 PSAAGEDTDSQ
+309 PSAADTDSQ

-334 EPRRE
+334 ESRGE

-353 LSSPEEV
+353 LSSTEEV

-412 SVAAL
+412 PVAAL

-426 LRYLAISGAKRP
+426 LRYLAISGAKKP
-438 AAPRRE
+438 AASRRE
-444 SSNAPAAEQAEATA
+444 SSSAPVAEQAEATA
-458 STEHDSRESGADPA
+458 SAEHGSRESETAGADPA
-472 ANTRRS
+472 ANTRRA
-478 KETRPASARMAAA
+478 KGARPAPARIAAA
-491 GSAARQGG
+491 GSVARQGG
-499 SRTQGHRAPAAEH
+499 SSTQGRRAPAAEYR
-512 HSEHTAGRKRPAGEG
+512 SERAAGRERPAGGG
-527 VQEGSSRPRREPAP
+527 VQEELSRPRREPAP
-541 VRRHTPARRSAPA
+541 VRRHTPARRSASA

-561 SPGVQREPDAQG
+561 SPGVQRKPDAQG
-573 AARRSAVEREPVRA
+573 AARRSSAEREPVRA

-614 DEPMLFDIQSETPQV
+614 DEPMLFDIQPETPQA
-629 PAASARTSQP
+629 PSA
-639 ADSAKPSAQATQT
+639 SAQATQP
-652 ADSAVSSASVTPAA
+652 ADSAVSSAPVTPAA
-666 PAQSTPSQGD
+666 PTQSAPSQSD
-676 SAEAVQPTVP
+676 SAEAAQPTAP

-784 QQDPVQQPSSDT
+784 QQDPVHQPSSDT

-810 DAPVQS
+810 DASVQS

>member
-25 HAGGHRIIVR
+25 RAGGHRIIVR
-35 LGVFDSALCG
+35 LGVFNPVLCG
-45 RAQKLGDVL
+45 WAQKLGDVL

-64 PLTSVVFI
+64 PLISVVFI
-72 DIGFWDPAFLWG
+72 DIGFWGPAFLWG

-118 ANGSRRQLARVGR
+118 ANGSRRQLASVGR
-131 TAEDIFSSAKVL
+131 TAEDIFLSAKVL
-143 FNEETARSTGAA
+143 FNEETARGTGAA
-155 VPSASGRAEV
+155 VPSASGKAEV

-196 QEEFTDDKTQL
+196 QEEFADDKTQL
-207 LYTTDAAESAEDTD
+207 LYTTDAAESAEDAD
-221 LWEEATMREDTNAQ
+221 LWEEATMREDANAQ
-235 QQGTHDTE
+235 QQGAHDTE

-270 GEVDAPAH
+270 GEADAPAH

-302 AETEGQD
+302 AETAGQD
-309 PSAAGEDTDSQ
+309 PSAADTDSQ
-320 PRSGTHHQGTGRAE
+320 RPSGTHHQGTGRAE
-334 EPRRE
+334 ESRGE

-353 LSSPEEV
+353 LSSTEEV

-412 SVAAL
+412 PVAAL

-426 LRYLAISGAKRP
+426 LRYLAISGAKKP
-438 AAPRRE
+438 AVSRRE
-444 SSNAPAAEQAEATA
+444 SSSAPVSEQAEATA
-458 STEHDSRESGADPA
+458 SAEHGSRESETAGADPA
-472 ANTRRS
+472 ANTRRT
-478 KETRPASARMAAA
+478 KGARPAPARIAAA
-491 GSAARQGG
+491 GSVARQGG
-499 SRTQGHRAPAAEH
+499 SRMQGHRAPAAEH
-512 HSEHTAGRKRPAGEG
+512 RSERTAGRERPAGEG
-527 VQEGSSRPRREPAP
+527 VQEESSRPRREPAP
-541 VRRHTPARRSAPA
+541 LRRHTPARRSVSA

-561 SPGVQREPDAQG
+561 SPGVQRKPDAQG
-573 AARRSAVEREPVRA
+573 AARRSSAEREPVRA

-614 DEPMLFDIQSETPQV
+614 DEPMLFDIQTETPQA
-629 PAASARTSQP
+629 PSA
-639 ADSAKPSAQATQT
+639 SAQATQP
-652 ADSAVSSASVTPAA
+652 ADSAVSSAPVTAA
-666 PAQSTPSQGD
+666 PTQSAPSQSD
-676 SAEAVQPTVP
+676 SAEAAQPTAP
-686 VPTQPPAAPARP
+686 VPTQPPATPARP
-698 EAAAKTGRVPQQNP
+698 ETAAKTGRVPQQNL

-717 FERSGSFDADVTAPI
+717 FERSGSFDADATAPI
-732 TDGIP
+732 TDGIS

-784 QQDPVQQPSSDT
+784 QQQPSSDT

-810 DAPVQS
+810 EVPPVQP

>member
-1 MVEGIY
+1 M
-7 CRKLLKT
+7 
-14 RVLGCYDAVAS
+14 AS
-25 HAGGHRIIVR
+25 RAGGHRIIVR
-35 LGVFDSALCG
+35 LGVLNPVLCE

-118 ANGSRRQLARVGR
+118 ANGSRRQLASVGR

-143 FNEETARSTGAA
+143 FNEETARGTGAA
-155 VPSASGRAEV
+155 VPSASGKAEV

-196 QEEFTDDKTQL
+196 QEEFADDKTQL
-207 LYTTDAAESAEDTD
+207 LYTTDAAESAEDAD
-221 LWEEATMREDTNAQ
+221 LWEEATMREDANAQ
-235 QQGTHDTE
+235 QQGAHDTE

-270 GEVDAPAH
+270 GEADAPAH

-302 AETEGQD
+302 AETAGQD
-309 PSAAGEDTDSQ
+309 PSAADTDSQ

-334 EPRRE
+334 ESRGE

-353 LSSPEEV
+353 LSSTEEV

-412 SVAAL
+412 PVAAL

-426 LRYLAISGAKRP
+426 LRYLAISGAKKP
-438 AAPRRE
+438 AASRRE
-444 SSNAPAAEQAEATA
+444 SSSAPVSEQAEATA
-458 STEHDSRESGADPA
+458 SAERGSREPETVGADPA
-472 ANTRRS
+472 ANTRRT
-478 KETRPASARMAAA
+478 KGARPAPARIAAA
-491 GSAARQGG
+491 GSAARQDSG
-499 SRTQGHRAPAAEH
+499 RTQGHRAPAAEH
-512 HSEHTAGRKRPAGEG
+512 RSERAAGRERPAGEG
-527 VQEGSSRPRREPAP
+527 VQEESSRPRREPAP
-541 VRRHTPARRSAPA
+541 VRRHTPARRSASA

-573 AARRSAVEREPVRA
+573 TARRSLAGREPVRA

-614 DEPMLFDIQSETPQV
+614 DEPMLFDIQPETPQV
-629 PAASARTSQP
+629 PSA
-639 ADSAKPSAQATQT
+639 SAQATQP
-652 ADSAVSSASVTPAA
+652 ADSAVSSAPVTPAA
-666 PAQSTPSQGD
+666 PTQSAPSQSD
-676 SAEAVQPTVP
+676 SAEAAQPTAP

-698 EAAAKTGRVPQQNP
+698 EAAAKTGRVPQQNL

-732 TDGIP
+732 TDGIS

-810 DAPVQS
+810 DVPPVQP

>member
-1 MVEGIY
+1 M
-7 CRKLLKT
+7 
-14 RVLGCYDAVAS
+14 AS
-25 HAGGHRIIVR
+25 RAGGHRIIVR
-35 LGVFDSALCG
+35 LGVFNPVLCG
-45 RAQKLGDVL
+45 WAQKLGDVL

-72 DIGFWDPAFLWG
+72 DIGFWGPAFLWG

-131 TAEDIFSSAKVL
+131 TAEDIFLSAKVL
-143 FNEETARSTGAA
+143 FNEETARGTGAA
-155 VPSASGRAEV
+155 VPSASGKAEV

-196 QEEFTDDKTQL
+196 QEEFADDKTQL
-207 LYTTDAAESAEDTD
+207 LYTTDAAESAEDAD
-221 LWEEATMREDTNAQ
+221 LWEEATMREDANAQ
-235 QQGTHDTE
+235 QQGAHDTE

-256 EPDLDSAPGAEPAD
+256 EPDLDSAPGAELAD
-270 GEVDAPAH
+270 GEADAPAH

-302 AETEGQD
+302 AETAGQD

-320 PRSGTHHQGTGRAE
+320 HPSGTHHQGTGCAE
-334 EPRRE
+334 ESRGE

-353 LSSPEEV
+353 LSSIEEV

-438 AAPRRE
+438 AASRRE
-444 SSNAPAAEQAEATA
+444 SSSAPVSEQAEVIA
-458 STEHDSRESGADPA
+458 SAEHGSRESETAGADPA
-472 ANTRRS
+472 ANTRRT
-478 KETRPASARMAAA
+478 KGARPAPARIAAA

-499 SRTQGHRAPAAEH
+499 SRMQGHRAPAAEH
-512 HSEHTAGRKRPAGEG
+512 RSERAAGRERPAGEG

-541 VRRHTPARRSAPA
+541 MRRHTPARRSAPA
-554 QGARAAA
+554 QGARIAA
-561 SPGVQREPDAQG
+561 SPGVQREPGAQG
-573 AARRSAVEREPVRA
+573 TARRSAVEREPVRA

-607 LRPLAHR
+607 LRPLVHR
-614 DEPMLFDIQSETPQV
+614 DEPMLFDIQSETPQA

-639 ADSAKPSAQATQT
+639 ADSAKPSAQATQA
-652 ADSAVSSASVTPAA
+652 ADPAVSSAPVTPAA
-666 PAQSTPSQGD
+666 PAQSAPSQGD
-676 SAEAVQPTVP
+676 SAEAVQPTAP
-686 VPTQPPAAPARP
+686 VPTQPPAAPAQP
-698 EAAAKTGRVPQQNP
+698 EAAAKTGRVPQQQNP

-717 FERSGSFDADVTAPI
+717 LERSGSFDADATAPI

-755 AEAAQQVQREAAERA
+755 AETAQQVQREAAERA

-796 AEHTTVPLGQGATP
+796 AEHTTVPLGQGAAP
-810 DAPVQS
+810 DAPPTQP

-861 QGIRLGPGA
+861 QGVRLGPGA

-896 KDKDAK
+896 KGKDGK

>member
-35 LGVFDSALCG
+35 LGVFNSMLCG

-64 PLTSVVFI
+64 PLISVVFI

-118 ANGSRRQLARVGR
+118 ANGSRRQLASVGR
-131 TAEDIFSSAKVL
+131 TAEDIFLSAKVL
-143 FNEETARSTGAA
+143 FNEETARGTGAA
-155 VPSASGRAEV
+155 VPSASGKAEV
-165 YASTSTGSLEPLGGV
+165 YASTSTGSLEPLGGA

-187 SAAVNVQQR
+187 SAAMNVQQR
-196 QEEFTDDKTQL
+196 QKEFADDKTQL
-207 LYTTDAAESAEDTD
+207 LYTTDAAESAEDAD
-221 LWEEATMREDTNAQ
+221 LWEEATMREDANAQ
-235 QQGTHDTE
+235 QQGAHDTE

-270 GEVDAPAH
+270 GEADAPAH

-302 AETEGQD
+302 AETAGQD
-309 PSAAGEDTDSQ
+309 PSAADTDSQ

-334 EPRRE
+334 ESRGE

-353 LSSPEEV
+353 LSSTEEV

-412 SVAAL
+412 PVAAL

-426 LRYLAISGAKRP
+426 LRYLAISAAKKP
-438 AAPRRE
+438 AASRRE
-444 SSNAPAAEQAEATA
+444 SSSAPVAEQAEATA
-458 STEHDSRESGADPA
+458 SAEHGSRESETAGADPA
-472 ANTRRS
+472 ANTRRT
-478 KETRPASARMAAA
+478 KEARPAPARIAAA
-491 GSAARQGG
+491 GSAARQDSG
-499 SRTQGHRAPAAEH
+499 RTQGHRAPAAEH
-512 HSEHTAGRKRPAGEG
+512 RSERAAGRERPAGEG
-527 VQEGSSRPRREPAP
+527 VQEESSRPRREPAP
-541 VRRHTPARRSAPA
+541 VRRHTPARRSASA

-573 AARRSAVEREPVRA
+573 AARRSSAEREPVRA

-614 DEPMLFDIQSETPQV
+614 DEPMLFDIQPETPQA
-629 PAASARTSQP
+629 PSA
-639 ADSAKPSAQATQT
+639 SAQATQP
-652 ADSAVSSASVTPAA
+652 ADSAVSSAPVTPAA
-666 PAQSTPSQGD
+666 PTQSAPSQNN
-676 SAEAVQPTVP
+676 SAEAAQPTAP
-686 VPTQPPAAPARP
+686 VPTQPPATPARP
-698 EAAAKTGRVPQQNP
+698 ETAAKTGRTQQQNP

-717 FERSGSFDADVTAPI
+717 FERSGSFDADATAPI

-784 QQDPVQQPSSDT
+784 QQQPSSDT

-810 DAPVQS
+810 DAPPAQ
-816 PVPHTPVPS
+816 PPIPHTPVPS

>member
-1 MVEGIY
+1 M
-7 CRKLLKT
+7 
-14 RVLGCYDAVAS
+14 AS
-25 HAGGHRIIVR
+25 RAGGHRIIVR
-35 LGVFDSALCG
+35 LGVFNPVLCG

-64 PLTSVVFI
+64 PLISVVFI

-131 TAEDIFSSAKVL
+131 TAEDIFLSAKVL
-143 FNEETARSTGAA
+143 FNEETARGTGAA
-155 VPSASGRAEV
+155 VPSASGKAEV

-196 QEEFTDDKTQL
+196 QEEFADDKTQL

-221 LWEEATMREDTNAQ
+221 LWEEATMREDANAQ
-235 QQGTHDTE
+235 QQGAHDTE

-270 GEVDAPAH
+270 GEADAPAH

-302 AETEGQD
+302 AETAGQD
-309 PSAAGEDTDSQ
+309 PSAADTDSQ
-320 PRSGTHHQGTGRAE
+320 RPSGTHHQGTGRAE
-334 EPRRE
+334 ESRGE

-353 LSSPEEV
+353 LSSTEEV

-412 SVAAL
+412 PVAAL

-426 LRYLAISGAKRP
+426 LRYLAISGAKKP
-438 AAPRRE
+438 AASRRE
-444 SSNAPAAEQAEATA
+444 SSSAPVAEQPEATA
-458 STEHDSRESGADPA
+458 SAEHGSRESETVGADPA
-472 ANTRRS
+472 ANTRRT
-478 KETRPASARMAAA
+478 KEARPAPARIAAA
-491 GSAARQGG
+491 GSVARQDSG
-499 SRTQGHRAPAAEH
+499 RTQGRRAPAAEH
-512 HSEHTAGRKRPAGEG
+512 RSERTAGRERPAGEG
-527 VQEGSSRPRREPAP
+527 VQEEPSRPRREPAP
-541 VRRHTPARRSAPA
+541 VRRHTPARRSASA

-573 AARRSAVEREPVRA
+573 AARRSSAEREPVRA

-614 DEPMLFDIQSETPQV
+614 DEPMLFDIQPETPQA
-629 PAASARTSQP
+629 PSA
-639 ADSAKPSAQATQT
+639 SAQATQS
-652 ADSAVSSASVTPAA
+652 ADSAVSSAPVTPAA
-666 PAQSTPSQGD
+666 PTQSAPSQSD
-676 SAEAVQPTVP
+676 SAEAVQPTAP

-717 FERSGSFDADVTAPI
+717 FERSGSFDADATAPI
-732 TDGIP
+732 TDGIS

-784 QQDPVQQPSSDT
+784 QQQPSSDT

-810 DAPVQS
+810 EVPPVQP

>member
-1 MVEGIY
+1 M
-7 CRKLLKT
+7 
-14 RVLGCYDAVAS
+14 AS
-25 HAGGHRIIVR
+25 RAGGHRIIVR
-35 LGVFDSALCG
+35 LGVFNPVLCG

-118 ANGSRRQLARVGR
+118 ANGSRRQLASVGR
-131 TAEDIFSSAKVL
+131 TAEDIFLSAKVL
-143 FNEETARSTGAA
+143 FNEETAHGTGAA
-155 VPSASGRAEV
+155 VPSASGKAEV

-196 QEEFTDDKTQL
+196 QEEFADDKTQL
-207 LYTTDAAESAEDTD
+207 LYTTDAAESAEDAD
-221 LWEEATMREDTNAQ
+221 LWEEATMREEANAQ
-235 QQGTHDTE
+235 QQGAHDTE

-256 EPDLDSAPGAEPAD
+256 EPDLDSAPGAELAD
-270 GEVDAPAH
+270 GEADAPAH

-290 RIGRSIP
+290 RIGRSIS

-302 AETEGQD
+302 AETAGQD
-309 PSAAGEDTDSQ
+309 PSAAGEDTGSQ
-320 PRSGTHHQGTGRAE
+320 RPSGTHHQGTGRAE
-334 EPRRE
+334 ESRGE

-353 LSSPEEV
+353 LSSTEEV

-390 LAFVAALGFALMAFS
+390 LAFVAALGFAFMAFS

-412 SVAAL
+412 PVAAL

-426 LRYLAISGAKRP
+426 LRYLAISGAKKP
-438 AAPRRE
+438 AASRRE
-444 SSNAPAAEQAEATA
+444 SSSALAVEQAEATA
-458 STEHDSRESGADPA
+458 SAEHGSRESETAGADPA
-472 ANTRRS
+472 ANTRRA
-478 KETRPASARMAAA
+478 KGARPAPARIAAA
-491 GSAARQGG
+491 GSAAARQGG
-499 SRTQGHRAPAAEH
+499 GRTQGRRAPVAEH
-512 HSEHTAGRKRPAGEG
+512 RSERAAGRERPAGEG
-527 VQEGSSRPRREPAP
+527 VQEEPSRPRREPAP
-541 VRRHTPARRSAPA
+541 VRRHTPARRSASA

-573 AARRSAVEREPVRA
+573 TARRSLAGREPVRA

-614 DEPMLFDIQSETPQV
+614 DEPMLFDIQPETPQAPSV
-629 PAASARTSQP
+629 
-639 ADSAKPSAQATQT
+639 SAQATQP
-652 ADSAVSSASVTPAA
+652 ADSAVSSAPVTPAA
-666 PAQSTPSQGD
+666 PTQSAPSQSD
-676 SAEAVQPTVP
+676 SAEAAQPTAP

-732 TDGIP
+732 TDGIS

-784 QQDPVQQPSSDT
+784 QQQPSSDT
-796 AEHTTVPLGQGATP
+796 AEHTTVPLGQGTTTP
-810 DAPVQS
+810 DVPPVQS

>member
-1 MVEGIY
+1 
-7 CRKLLKT
+7 
-14 RVLGCYDAVAS
+14 
-25 HAGGHRIIVR
+25 
-35 LGVFDSALCG
+35 
-45 RAQKLGDVL
+45 
-54 CLGRILAHRY
+54 
-64 PLTSVVFI
+64 
-72 DIGFWDPAFLWG
+72 
-84 RYRSMIWLSTSGIVV
+84 MIWLSTSGIVV

-131 TAEDIFSSAKVL
+131 TAEDIFLSAKVL
-143 FNEETARSTGAA
+143 FNEETARGTGAA
-155 VPSASGRAEV
+155 VPSASGKAEV

-196 QEEFTDDKTQL
+196 QEEFADDKTQL

-221 LWEEATMREDTNAQ
+221 LWEEATMREDANAQ
-235 QQGTHDTE
+235 QQGAHDTE

-270 GEVDAPAH
+270 GEADAPAH

-302 AETEGQD
+302 AETAGQD
-309 PSAAGEDTDSQ
+309 PSAADTDSQ
-320 PRSGTHHQGTGRAE
+320 RPSGTHHQGTGRAE
-334 EPRRE
+334 ESRGE

-353 LSSPEEV
+353 LSSTEEV

-412 SVAAL
+412 PVAAL

-426 LRYLAISGAKRP
+426 LRYLAISGAKKP
-438 AAPRRE
+438 AASRRE
-444 SSNAPAAEQAEATA
+444 SSSAPVSEQAEVTA
-458 STEHDSRESGADPA
+458 SAEHGSRESETAGADPA
-472 ANTRRS
+472 ANTRRT
-478 KETRPASARMAAA
+478 KEARPAPARIAAA
-491 GSAARQGG
+491 GSVARQDS
-499 SRTQGHRAPAAEH
+499 SRTQGRRTPAAEH
-512 HSEHTAGRKRPAGEG
+512 RSERAAGRERPAGEG
-527 VQEGSSRPRREPAP
+527 VQEESSRPRREPAP
-541 VRRHTPARRSAPA
+541 VRRHTPARRSASA

-573 AARRSAVEREPVRA
+573 AARRSSAEREPVRA

-614 DEPMLFDIQSETPQV
+614 DEPMLFDIQPETPQA
-629 PAASARTSQP
+629 PSA
-639 ADSAKPSAQATQT
+639 SAQATQP
-652 ADSAVSSASVTPAA
+652 ADSAVSSAPVTPAA
-666 PAQSTPSQGD
+666 PTQSAPSQSD
-676 SAEAVQPTVP
+676 SAEAAQPTAP

-784 QQDPVQQPSSDT
+784 QQDPVHQPSSDT

>member
-1 MVEGIY
+1 
-7 CRKLLKT
+7 
-14 RVLGCYDAVAS
+14 
-25 HAGGHRIIVR
+25 
-35 LGVFDSALCG
+35 
-45 RAQKLGDVL
+45 
-54 CLGRILAHRY
+54 
-64 PLTSVVFI
+64 
-72 DIGFWDPAFLWG
+72 
-84 RYRSMIWLSTSGIVV
+84 MIWLSTSGIVV

-155 VPSASGRAEV
+155 VPSASGKVEV

-196 QEEFTDDKTQL
+196 QEEFADDKTQL
-207 LYTTDAAESAEDTD
+207 LYTTDAAESAEDAD
-221 LWEEATMREDTNAQ
+221 LWEEATMREDANAQ
-235 QQGTHDTE
+235 QQGAHDTE

-270 GEVDAPAH
+270 GEADAPAH

-302 AETEGQD
+302 AETAGQD
-309 PSAAGEDTDSQ
+309 PSAADTDSQ
-320 PRSGTHHQGTGRAE
+320 RPSGTHHQGTGRAE
-334 EPRRE
+334 ESRGE

-353 LSSPEEV
+353 LSSTEEV

-412 SVAAL
+412 PVAAL

-426 LRYLAISGAKRP
+426 LRYLAISGAKKP
-438 AAPRRE
+438 AASRRE
-444 SSNAPAAEQAEATA
+444 SSSAPVSEQAEVTA
-458 STEHDSRESGADPA
+458 SAEHGSRESETAGADPA
-472 ANTRRS
+472 ANTRRT
-478 KETRPASARMAAA
+478 KGARPAPARIAAA

-499 SRTQGHRAPAAEH
+499 SRMQGHRAPAAEH
-512 HSEHTAGRKRPAGEG
+512 RSERAAGRERPAGEG
-527 VQEGSSRPRREPAP
+527 VQEESSRPRREPAP
-541 VRRHTPARRSAPA
+541 LRRHTPARRSASA

-561 SPGVQREPDAQG
+561 SPGVQWEPDAQG
-573 AARRSAVEREPVRA
+573 AARRSSAEREPVRA

-614 DEPMLFDIQSETPQV
+614 DEPMLFDIQPETPQ
-629 PAASARTSQP
+629 AS
-639 ADSAKPSAQATQT
+639 SASAQATQP
-652 ADSAVSSASVTPAA
+652 ADSAVSSAPVTPAA
-666 PAQSTPSQGD
+666 PTQSAPSQSD
-676 SAEAVQPTVP
+676 SAEAAQPTAP

-732 TDGIP
+732 TDGIS

-784 QQDPVQQPSSDT
+784 QQDPVHQPSSDT
-796 AEHTTVPLGQGATP
+796 AEHTTVPLGQGTTP
-810 DAPVQS
+810 DAPVQP

>member
-1 MVEGIY
+1 
-7 CRKLLKT
+7 
-14 RVLGCYDAVAS
+14 
-25 HAGGHRIIVR
+25 
-35 LGVFDSALCG
+35 
-45 RAQKLGDVL
+45 
-54 CLGRILAHRY
+54 
-64 PLTSVVFI
+64 
-72 DIGFWDPAFLWG
+72 
-84 RYRSMIWLSTSGIVV
+84 MIWLSTSGIVV

-131 TAEDIFSSAKVL
+131 TAEDIFLSAKVL
-143 FNEETARSTGAA
+143 FNEETARGTGAA
-155 VPSASGRAEV
+155 VPSASGKAEV

-196 QEEFTDDKTQL
+196 QEEFADDRTQL
-207 LYTTDAAESAEDTD
+207 LYTTDAAESAEDAD
-221 LWEEATMREDTNAQ
+221 LWEEATMREDANVQ
-235 QQGTHDTE
+235 QQGAHDTE

-270 GEVDAPAH
+270 GEADAPAH

-302 AETEGQD
+302 AETAGQD
-309 PSAAGEDTDSQ
+309 PSAADTDSQ
-320 PRSGTHHQGTGRAE
+320 RPSGTHHQGTGRAE
-334 EPRRE
+334 ESRGE

-353 LSSPEEV
+353 LSSTEEV

-412 SVAAL
+412 PVAAL

-426 LRYLAISGAKRP
+426 LRYLAISGAKKP
-438 AAPRRE
+438 AVSRRE
-444 SSNAPAAEQAEATA
+444 SSSAPVSEQAEATA
-458 STEHDSRESGADPA
+458 SAEHGSRESETAGADPA
-472 ANTRRS
+472 ANTRRT
-478 KETRPASARMAAA
+478 KGARPAPARIAAA
-491 GSAARQGG
+491 GSVARQGG
-499 SRTQGHRAPAAEH
+499 SRMQGHRAPAAEH
-512 HSEHTAGRKRPAGEG
+512 RSERTAGRERPAGEG
-527 VQEGSSRPRREPAP
+527 VQEESSRPRREPAP
-541 VRRHTPARRSAPA
+541 LRRHTPARRSVSA

-561 SPGVQREPDAQG
+561 SPGVQRKPDAQG
-573 AARRSAVEREPVRA
+573 AARRSSAEREPVRA

-614 DEPMLFDIQSETPQV
+614 DEPMLFDIQPETPQA
-629 PAASARTSQP
+629 PSA
-639 ADSAKPSAQATQT
+639 SAQATQP
-652 ADSAVSSASVTPAA
+652 ADSAVSSAPVTPAA
-666 PAQSTPSQGD
+666 PTQSAPSQND
-676 SAEAVQPTVP
+676 SAEAAQPTAP
-686 VPTQPPAAPARP
+686 VPTQPPATPARP
-698 EAAAKTGRVPQQNP
+698 ETAAKTGRVPQQNL

-717 FERSGSFDADVTAPI
+717 FERSGSFDADATAPI

-775 QLNLQNPYP
+775 QLNLQNSYP
-784 QQDPVQQPSSDT
+784 QQQPSSDT

-810 DAPVQS
+810 EVPPVQP

>member
-1 MVEGIY
+1 M
-7 CRKLLKT
+7 
-14 RVLGCYDAVAS
+14 AS
-25 HAGGHRIIVR
+25 RAGGHRIIVR
-35 LGVFDSALCG
+35 LGVFNPVLCG

-118 ANGSRRQLARVGR
+118 ANGSRRQLASVGR

-143 FNEETARSTGAA
+143 FNEETARGTGAA
-155 VPSASGRAEV
+155 VPSASGKTEV

-196 QEEFTDDKTQL
+196 QEEFADDKTQL
-207 LYTTDAAESAEDTD
+207 LYTTDAVESAEDAD
-221 LWEEATMREDTNAQ
+221 LWEEATMREDANAQ
-235 QQGTHDTE
+235 QQGAHDTE

-270 GEVDAPAH
+270 GEADAPAH

-302 AETEGQD
+302 AETAGQD

-320 PRSGTHHQGTGRAE
+320 RPSGTHHQGTGRAE
-334 EPRRE
+334 GPRGE

-353 LSSPEEV
+353 LSSTEEV

-412 SVAAL
+412 PVAAL

-426 LRYLAISGAKRP
+426 LRYLAISGAKKP
-438 AAPRRE
+438 AASRRE
-444 SSNAPAAEQAEATA
+444 SSSAPVSEQAEATA
-458 STEHDSRESGADPA
+458 SAERGSRESETAGADPA
-472 ANTRRS
+472 ANTRRT
-478 KETRPASARMAAA
+478 KGARPAPARIAAA
-491 GSAARQGG
+491 GSTARQGG
-499 SRTQGHRAPAAEH
+499 GRTQGRRAPAAEH
-512 HSEHTAGRKRPAGEG
+512 RSERAAGRERPAGEG
-527 VQEGSSRPRREPAP
+527 VQEESSRPRREPAP
-541 VRRHTPARRSAPA
+541 LRRHTPARRSASA

-561 SPGVQREPDAQG
+561 SPRVQREPDAQG
-573 AARRSAVEREPVRA
+573 AARRSAAEREPVRA

-614 DEPMLFDIQSETPQV
+614 DEPMLFDIQPETPQA

-639 ADSAKPSAQATQT
+639 ADSA
-652 ADSAVSSASVTPAA
+652 VSSAPVTPAA
-666 PAQSTPSQGD
+666 PTQSAPSQSD
-676 SAEAVQPTVP
+676 SAEAAQPTAP

-698 EAAAKTGRVPQQNP
+698 EAAAKTGRVPQQNL

-732 TDGIP
+732 TDGIS

-784 QQDPVQQPSSDT
+784 QQQPSSDT
-796 AEHTTVPLGQGATP
+796 AEHTTVPLGQGTTP

>member
-1 MVEGIY
+1 M
-7 CRKLLKT
+7 
-14 RVLGCYDAVAS
+14 AS
-25 HAGGHRIIVR
+25 RAGGHRIIVR
-35 LGVFDSALCG
+35 LGVFNPVLCG
-45 RAQKLGDVL
+45 WAQKLGDVL

-64 PLTSVVFI
+64 PLISVVFI

-118 ANGSRRQLARVGR
+118 ANGSRRQLASVGR
-131 TAEDIFSSAKVL
+131 TAEDIFLSAKVL
-143 FNEETARSTGAA
+143 FNEETARGTGAA
-155 VPSASGRAEV
+155 VPSASSKAEV

-196 QEEFTDDKTQL
+196 QEEFADDKTQL
-207 LYTTDAAESAEDTD
+207 LYTTDAAESAEDAD
-221 LWEEATMREDTNAQ
+221 LWEEATMREDANAQ
-235 QQGTHDTE
+235 QQGAHDTE

-256 EPDLDSAPGAEPAD
+256 EPDLDSAPGAELAD
-270 GEVDAPAH
+270 GEADAPAH

-302 AETEGQD
+302 AETAGQD
-309 PSAAGEDTDSQ
+309 PSAADTDSQ

-334 EPRRE
+334 ESRGE

-353 LSSPEEV
+353 LSSTEEV

-412 SVAAL
+412 PVAAL

-426 LRYLAISGAKRP
+426 LRYLAISGAKKP
-438 AAPRRE
+438 AASRRE
-444 SSNAPAAEQAEATA
+444 SSSAPVSEQAEATA
-458 STEHDSRESGADPA
+458 SAERGSRESETAGADPV
-472 ANTRRS
+472 ANTRRT
-478 KETRPASARMAAA
+478 KGARPAPARIAAA
-491 GSAARQGG
+491 GSAARQDS
-499 SRTQGHRAPAAEH
+499 SRTQGRRAPAAEH
-512 HSEHTAGRKRPAGEG
+512 RSERAAGRERPAGEG
-527 VQEGSSRPRREPAP
+527 VQEESSRPRREPAP
-541 VRRHTPARRSAPA
+541 VRRHTPARRSASA

-573 AARRSAVEREPVRA
+573 AARRSSAEREPVRA

-614 DEPMLFDIQSETPQV
+614 DEPMLFDIQPETPQA
-629 PAASARTSQP
+629 PSA
-639 ADSAKPSAQATQT
+639 SAQATQP
-652 ADSAVSSASVTPAA
+652 ADSAVSSAPVTPAA
-666 PAQSTPSQGD
+666 PTQSAPSQND
-676 SAEAVQPTVP
+676 SAEAAQPTAP

-698 EAAAKTGRVPQQNP
+698 ETAARTGRVPQQNP

-717 FERSGSFDADVTAPI
+717 FERSGSFDADATAPI

-784 QQDPVQQPSSDT
+784 QQQPSSDM
-796 AEHTTVPLGQGATP
+796 AEHTTVPLGQGTTP
-810 DAPVQS
+810 DVPPVQP

>member
-35 LGVFDSALCG
+35 LGVFNSALCG

-64 PLTSVVFI
+64 PLISVVFI

-131 TAEDIFSSAKVL
+131 TAEDIFLSAKVL
-143 FNEETARSTGAA
+143 FNEETARGTGAA
-155 VPSASGRAEV
+155 VPSASGKAEV

-196 QEEFTDDKTQL
+196 QEEFADDKTQL
-207 LYTTDAAESAEDTD
+207 LYTTDAAESAEDAD
-221 LWEEATMREDTNAQ
+221 LWEEATMREDANVQ
-235 QQGTHDTE
+235 QQGAHDTE

-270 GEVDAPAH
+270 GEADAPAH

-302 AETEGQD
+302 AETAGQD
-309 PSAAGEDTDSQ
+309 PSAADTDSQ
-320 PRSGTHHQGTGRAE
+320 RPSGTHHQGTGRAE
-334 EPRRE
+334 ESRGE

-353 LSSPEEV
+353 LSSTEEV

-412 SVAAL
+412 PVAAL

-426 LRYLAISGAKRP
+426 LRYLAISGAKKP
-438 AAPRRE
+438 AVSRRE
-444 SSNAPAAEQAEATA
+444 SSSAPVSEQAEATA
-458 STEHDSRESGADPA
+458 SAEHGSRESETAGADPA
-472 ANTRRS
+472 ANTRRT
-478 KETRPASARMAAA
+478 KGARPAPARIAAA
-491 GSAARQGG
+491 GSVARQGG
-499 SRTQGHRAPAAEH
+499 SRMQGHRAPAAEH
-512 HSEHTAGRKRPAGEG
+512 RSERTAGRERPAGEG
-527 VQEGSSRPRREPAP
+527 VQEESSRPRREPAP
-541 VRRHTPARRSAPA
+541 LRRHTPARRSVSA

-561 SPGVQREPDAQG
+561 SPGVQRKPDAQG
-573 AARRSAVEREPVRA
+573 AARRSSAEREPVRA

-614 DEPMLFDIQSETPQV
+614 DEPMLFDIQPETPQA
-629 PAASARTSQP
+629 PSA
-639 ADSAKPSAQATQT
+639 SAQATQP
-652 ADSAVSSASVTPAA
+652 ADSAVSSAPVTPAA
-666 PAQSTPSQGD
+666 PTQSAPSQND
-676 SAEAVQPTVP
+676 SAEAAQPTAP
-686 VPTQPPAAPARP
+686 VPTQPPATPARP
-698 EAAAKTGRVPQQNP
+698 ETAAKTGRVPQQNL

-717 FERSGSFDADVTAPI
+717 FERSGSFDADATAPI

-784 QQDPVQQPSSDT
+784 QQQPSSDT